1 MPTETENRQRR
12 WSGYGVV
19 ELHKEL
25 EHLRR
30 SVPSCPVTPDLERYL
45 GERRA
50 QAERTYGGVRIEAR
64 RLRPH
69 GRGRR

>member
-1 MPTETENRQRR
+1 MPIGTEDRLRR
-12 WSGYGVV
+12 WAGYGVV

-30 SVPSCPVTPDLERYL
+30 AVPGCPVIPDLERYL

-50 QAERTYGGVRIEAR
+50 QAEQTYGGRRIEAR
-64 RLRPH
+64 
-69 GRGRR
+69 

>member
-1 MPTETENRQRR
+1 MPSETENRLRR

-19 ELHKEL
+19 ELDKEL
-25 EHLRR
+25 QHLRR
-30 SVPSCPVTPDLERYL
+30 AVPACPAIPDLERYL

-64 RLRPH
+64 
-69 GRGRR
+69 